1 MLDNIKVLDV
11 GGFITGPLAS
21 SMLGDLGAQVTKIER
36 PGAGDPFRA
45 FSSGLYSP
53 FFCAVN
59 WNKRSMTLD
68 LTKADGLALYKEL
81 VAEADVTVQNFR
93 PGAAEKLGIGYD
105 AMKAINPR
113 LIYCSITG
121 FGPSGPYKMRPSYD
135 MVAQGMSGYLSL
147 LMDFD
152 DPWIPNP
159 SAGDNLTGIYA
170 AYGILGAL
178 VERGRTNKGRL
189 VEVTMLDSM
198 ISFSAAQFAIAATMK
213 RLPGKESRAALS
225 QSYALP
231 CADGKAVVIHLSSPE
246 HFWTNLLA
254 AIERPELGKDERF
267 CERRLR
273 IANYELL
280 KQELRVAFSARA
292 RDEWVEILD
301 RNDVPCAPAYNLDE
315 VRSDPQVRHLDIFE
329 EHVHPT
335 EGPVLRVRRPVFF
348 DGARDELISVPP
360 ALGEHTDAILAELGK
375 SPEDISRFHGEG
387 LV

>member
-1 MLDNIKVLDV
+1 MLNNIKVIDV
-11 GGFITGPLAS
+11 GGFITGPLAC

-36 PGAGDPFRA
+36 PGSGDPFRA

-53 FFCAVN
+53 FFCSVN

-68 LTKADGLALYKEL
+68 LTQSEGLELYKEL
-81 VAEADVTVQNFR
+81 VTEADVVVQNFR

-105 AMKAINPR
+105 AMQAINPG
-113 LIYCSITG
+113 LIYCAITG

-147 LMDFD
+147 LMDFE

-178 VERGRTNKGRL
+178 VERGQTNKGRL

-213 RLPGKESRAALS
+213 QLPARESRAALS

-231 CADGKAVVIHLSSPE
+231 CSDGKAVVIHLSSPE
-246 HFWTNLLA
+246 HFWTNLLSA
-254 AIERPELGKDERF
+254 VERPELATDERF
-267 CERRLR
+267 SERRLR

-280 KQELRVAFSARA
+280 KQELRASFKTRS
-292 RDEWVEILD
+292 RDEWVKILD
-301 RNDVPCAPAYNLDE
+301 ANDVPCAPAYKLDE
-315 VRSDPQVRHLDIFE
+315 VRSDPQVKHLDIFE
-329 EHVHPT
+329 DHVHPT
-335 EGPVLRVRRPVFF
+335 EGPVLRVRRPVFY

-360 ALGEHTDAILAELGK
+360 ALGEHTDEILRELGR
-375 SPEDISRFHGEG
+375 SEEDIGAYRADRI
-387 LV
+387 V

>member
-36 PGAGDPFRA
+36 PKSGDPFRA

-53 FFCAVN
+53 FFCSVN
-59 WNKRSMTLD
+59 WNKRSLTLD
-68 LTKADGLALYKEL
+68 LTKPEGLALYKEL
-81 VAEADVTVQNFR
+81 VGEADVVVQNFR
-93 PGAAEKLGIGYD
+93 PGAAEKLGIGYE
-105 AMKAINPR
+105 AMQAINPR
-113 LIYCSITG
+113 LIYCAITG
-121 FGPSGPYKMRPSYD
+121 FGPTGPYKLRPSYD

-178 VERGRTNKGRL
+178 VERGQTNKGRL

-198 ISFSAAQFAIAATMK
+198 ISFSGAQFAIAATLK
-213 RLPGKESRAALS
+213 QLPSRESRAALS

-231 CADGKAVVIHLSSPE
+231 CADDKVVVIHLSSPE
-246 HFWTNLLA
+246 HFWTNLIG
-254 AIERPELGKDERF
+254 AIERPDLASDERF

-273 IANYELL
+273 IANYALL
-280 KQELRVAFSARA
+280 KQELRAAFITKPRDQWVA
-292 RDEWVEILD
+292 ILD
-301 RNDVPCAPAYNLDE
+301 DNDVPCAPAYDLEE
-315 VRSDPQVRHLDIFE
+315 VRHDPQVLHLDIFE
-329 EHVHPT
+329 EHEHPT
-335 EGPVLRVRRPVFF
+335 EGPVLRVRRPVFY

-360 ALGEHTDAILAELGK
+360 SLGEHTDVILRELGK
-375 SPEDISRFHGEG
+375 SDEEIRKFRLQG